1 MVVEEVKNKGGRPV
15 GTRTKYKKHFPQLAF
30 ETLKKGGLKCH
41 VAAAFGIHHET
52 LDIWLRDPKK
62 KELKEQFDRGMALS
76 EMFHA
81 NRLMDIATS
90 GKGNVSAQLRIMEW
104 GFKWK
109 NITTVEDITVEKT
122 MSTEDLDRRIA
133 ELSKQPNVIPI
144 KKAN

>member
-1 MVVEEVKNKGGRPV
+1 MTEEIKKNKGGRPV
-15 GTRTKYKKHFPQLAF
+15 GGRSKYKKHFPDLAF

-41 VAAAFGIHHET
+41 VAAAFGVHHET

-62 KELKEQFDRGMALS
+62 PLLRDAFNRGMALS
-76 EMFHA
+76 EAFHA

-109 NITTVEDITVEKT
+109 NITTVEDLTVEKKMT
-122 MSTEDLDRRIA
+122 DDDLDRRIA
-133 ELSKQPNVIPI
+133 ELTKSNNVVSI
-144 KKAN
+144 KKQG